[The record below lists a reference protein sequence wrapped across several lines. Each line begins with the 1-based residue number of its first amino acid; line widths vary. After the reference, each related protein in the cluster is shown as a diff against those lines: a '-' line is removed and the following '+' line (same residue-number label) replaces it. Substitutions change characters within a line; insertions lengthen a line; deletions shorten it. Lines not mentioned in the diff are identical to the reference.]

1 MQIQNKIQCPN
12 CGATGSFHNESP
24 GILKCG
30 YCGSSFEHISILPDA
45 SAEKHFYD
53 HVLEIYNTYVV
64 LQPDRAKYHQ
74 RMFSGIMQMHTNIG
88 LLKNDVHYKKVYP
101 KMASLLTREIG
112 ILKQKGVTAE
122 SGKNL
127 LLRPENAIVEHFY
140 LKHYYKIW
148 AHHLSKQDNSP
159 ESIAKALESITLAE
173 QIQVP
178 VPSDFYSELAR
189 NKVGLL
195 ARGEGMDAVYAYLDT
210 LLETPL
216 DQSIA
221 PDDLEDYKEQI
232 QMDFEDFFLS
242 DGYREYQRKMDI

>member
-1 MQIQNKIQCPN
+1 MQFQNKIQCPN
-12 CGATGSFHNESP
+12 CGATGSFQEQSP
-24 GILKCG
+24 GILTCA
-30 YCGSSFEHISILPDA
+30 YCGSSFEHVSILPDA

-53 HVLEIYNTYVV
+53 HVLEIYNAYVA
-64 LQPDRAKYHQ
+64 LQPDCAKYHQ

-101 KMASLLTREIG
+101 KLEALIHREVL
-112 ILKQKGVTAE
+112 ILKEKGITAE
-122 SGKNL
+122 SGKDVL
-127 LLRPENAIVEHFY
+127 LQTENVITEYFY
-140 LKHYYKIW
+140 LKYYYKML

-159 ESIAKALESITLAE
+159 ESITKALETIALTE

-178 VPSDFYSELAR
+178 VPSDFYSELSR
-189 NKVGLL
+189 NKIGLL
-195 ARGEGMDAVYAYLDT
+195 ARSQGMDAVYTYLDR

-242 DGYREYQRKMDI
+242 DGYREYQRKK